1 MKQWE
6 FEKLTKLNSLEDIEE
21 IEKAMRKLD
30 IEISI
35 LLEVHIRY
43 EELKE
48 MKLSN
53 EDMNTILKKVKKI
66 KMENIKNQLI

>member
-48 MKLSN
+48 MKKR
-53 EDMNTILKKVKKI
+53 LKK
-66 KMENIKNQLI
+66 NIVSINWES